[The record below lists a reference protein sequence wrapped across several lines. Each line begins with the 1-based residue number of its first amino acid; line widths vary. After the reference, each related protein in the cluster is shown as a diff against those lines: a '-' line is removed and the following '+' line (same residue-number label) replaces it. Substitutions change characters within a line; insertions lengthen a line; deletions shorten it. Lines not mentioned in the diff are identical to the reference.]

1 MSTKEFADDNSVG
14 EEPDEHE
21 SPETVPQS
29 GSRDVESDPALNDG
43 LGQDWS
49 DEGGATRSGPAT
61 SSN

>member
-1 MSTKEFADDNSVG
+1 MSTKEFADGKSIG
-14 EEPDEHE
+14 EEPDDHE
-21 SPETVPQS
+21 GVETAPQS

-49 DEGGATRSGPAT
+49 DEGGATPSGPAT